1 MRQWAQEWS
10 RGQVAR
16 YRYRQGLDF
25 VRKGDYE
32 AAIAALTAALNHHPR
47 PAQIYITRGIARWQ
61 AGDLQN
67 ALTDFTEATQDQE
80 LGAKAYGNRGL
91 LRYQLGDEQSA
102 LADWAQAIAVGPRDA
117 RVYYNRALLFIQ
129 KGRYSEALA
138 DLNQALTIN
147 PNLAEAYYHRG
158 NVCYELQDTERAI
171 ADWELALCNDLRLE
185 QARLRLQQVQQNPL
199 DDLGQKLQSALT
211 VQQVRV
217 AVSQSG
223 NQLDIDIRRPKGKGV
238 NYFTL
243 PELIRNRLIDWQV
256 PGIRKFR
263 IIGKVEEQSLPEWQQ
278 VYTLYQGQP
287 SPPAYWRLASLTTLL
302 IFPPLGIAA
311 MVYAYRVGESYRR
324 GDYPLALQ
332 ASKTVKAL
340 CLIGIGLMGSIGVM
354 ALGYL
359 GFTQLKTLRSGPEQ
373 PRQALLPQALPFK
386 PLKPPLLLAPA
397 GEQLA
402 PVGSSTH
409 TSQRAGGSRD
419 YHLNRL
425 RDSQV

>member
-1 MRQWAQEWS
+1 MRQWAQDWS

-16 YRYRQGLDF
+16 YRYRRGLDLI
-25 VRKGDYE
+25 RKGNYE
-32 AAIAALTAALNHHPR
+32 AAIAVLTAAIEHHPR
-47 PAQIYITRGIARWQ
+47 PAQIYITRGITRWQ

-67 ALTDFTEATQDQE
+67 ALADFTEATQDPK

-91 LRYQLGDEQSA
+91 LRYQLGDEQGA
-102 LADWAQAIAVGPRDA
+102 LADWQQAIAVGPRDA

-129 KGRYSEALA
+129 KSRYSEALA
-138 DLNQALTIN
+138 DLNQALAIN

-158 NVCYELQDTERAI
+158 NVFYELQDTNRAI

-199 DDLGQKLQSALT
+199 DDLSQKLQSALT
-211 VQQVRV
+211 VQQVQI

-243 PELIRNRLIDWQV
+243 PELIRNRLIAWQV

-263 IIGKVEEQSLPEWQQ
+263 IIGKVEDQSLPEWQQ

-311 MVYAYRVGESYRR
+311 LVYAYRVGESYRR

-332 ASKTVKAL
+332 ASKTVRAL
-340 CLIGIGLMGSIGVM
+340 CLTGIGVMGSIGVM

-359 GFTQLKTLRSGPEQ
+359 GFTQLRSLRSRPAQ
-373 PRQALLPQALPFK
+373 PRQALLSRSLPRR
-386 PLKPPLLLAPA
+386 PLKPAFQLAPA
-397 GEQLA
+397 AEQPA
-402 PVGSSTH
+402 RGGSSAH
-409 TSQRAGGSRD
+409 TFQRADESRD
-419 YHLNRL
+419 YRLDRL
-425 RDSQV
+425 RDSQA